1 MRDQTR
7 RRLLDGITSPD
18 TANGTVVVNGS
29 VGIGKTTFLQSLA
42 AAARAEGI
50 QVGWGVCGEF
60 AAAPPMWGWSEAIS
74 SVDADF
80 RVETEPGEQDVATGM
95 VFRSVANWIGT
106 QSSDGPLL
114 LILDDLH
121 DADQSTVDL
130 FAYLSRRPRTS
141 TWTVIGSTR
150 PGRDDITSLRCPQI
164 NLDGLDTNETLDL
177 AGSIG
182 TTLTADEADQLRRR
196 TNGNPLFIRRLIE
209 HRAHTTSLP
218 PELSTL
224 LRQELEEIPSGV
236 RPIVDALSVLG
247 TSAERSLLA
256 EVVAD
261 TGADF
266 NAVES
271 GGVLVTEGEAI
282 AFSHALMRE
291 LMYDDLGDERRG
303 SLHAQVA
310 DVLRNRGE
318 SALTVAH
325 HLRRA
330 ATAQQGR
337 PAAEMALE
345 AGDLAIGMG
354 ALPEAVEHYGLAV
367 SILDRV
373 GTPDERADGILR
385 RARALSFAGQVE
397 AAAATL
403 DEAADLDDEL
413 SIDLKRSILREYGRL
428 RWREEPNL
436 TVLNGKWLL
445 DRIASWMPEPTDP
458 HDIAVR
464 AIAEVAAGEI
474 DGFNRAQ
481 LDAAEISVEAAHETG
496 DIGLIGEALLGRRRA
511 LMVHPGTFDRREADS
526 QASLDAA
533 RDAGDDEM
541 TVRAQRM
548 VVADAL
554 VAGDRPTALS
564 IIGAIEAVP
573 TAGLREHEALWR
585 AGAATIEGRYDDAE
599 EILTEASKELAYLG
613 VDAPSLEFVRSI
625 FALDDGTFSK
635 ALEQYE
641 PLIAVIADPVLQSA
655 FALAAATDGD
665 MDRAN
670 ALLDEAI
677 PTLLENDE
685 TLLWPMA
692 MAMCG
697 EAAAATNRPECD
709 QLLAAIEP
717 CAGYCMTPN
726 AAAIPWLGAY
736 DRLIGLLRMR
746 TGDLEGAVDA
756 LGSSLRI
763 HQRLRARPWAARSH
777 AALAIALGALD
788 RHDEASEHGRL
799 AGEIAT
805 ELEMGPV
812 LVIGDFD
819 LADTETSAPTE
830 VTGAATDEAPAGA
843 VSPARSGTLRRS
855 GNGWEIEFGGEA
867 RHIGNLAGMR
877 FLHVLLESPGND
889 WHVLDLYG
897 AASGGATIVEGSS
910 GAMLD
915 DTARRHYQDRYRDL
929 SAELEEA
936 ESSADIGRV
945 ERLQNELDALEQELL
960 SAFGLGGRSRQLDDP
975 SERARVNVRRSISR
989 ALDAIA
995 KSDPPMADHLRH
1007 RVTTGRFCRYSPDA
1021 GDPVAWLVN

>member
-1 MRDQTR
+1 MREQTR
-7 RRLLDGITSPD
+7 RRLLDGITSPE
-18 TANGTVVVNGS
+18 TANGTIVVNGS

-42 AAARAEGI
+42 TAARAEGI

-80 RVETEPGEQDVATGM
+80 RVDTEAGEQDVATGM
-95 VFRSVANWIGT
+95 VFRSIANWIGH
-106 QSSDGPLL
+106 QSVDRPLL

-141 TWTVIGSTR
+141 AWTVVGSTR
-150 PGRDDITSLRCPQI
+150 PGRDDITSLRCPQV
-164 NLDGLDTNETLDL
+164 NLDGLDTTETVTL
-177 AGSIG
+177 ADSIG
-182 TTLTADEADQLRRR
+182 VALSTDEADQLRRR

-224 LRQELEEIPSGV
+224 LRQELDEIPSSV

-261 TGADF
+261 TAADF

-303 SLHAQVA
+303 SLHAHVA

-318 SALTVAH
+318 SPLTVAH

-330 ATAQQGR
+330 ATTQQGR

-373 GTPDERADGILR
+373 GSPDERADGLLR
-385 RARALSFAGQVE
+385 RARALSFAGRVE
-397 AAAATL
+397 SAAATL
-403 DEAADLDDEL
+403 DEAAELGDEL
-413 SIDLKRSILREYGRL
+413 SIDLKRALLREYGRL

-436 TVLNGKWLL
+436 TALNGKWLL
-445 DRIASWMPEPTDP
+445 DHIDAWMPEPSEPD
-458 HDIAVR
+458 DIAVR

-474 DGFNRAQ
+474 DGFARHH
-481 LDAAEISVEAAHETG
+481 LEAAEVSVEAAHETG

-511 LMVHPGTFDRREADS
+511 LMVHPGTFDRRETDS
-526 QASLDAA
+526 QAALDAA
-533 RDAGDDEM
+533 RDAGDSEM

-564 IIGAIEAVP
+564 IIGAIEDVP

-613 VDAPSLEFVRSI
+613 VEAPSLEFVRSI

-697 EAAAATNRPECD
+697 EASAATNRPECA

-717 CAGYCMTPN
+717 CTGYCMTPN

-756 LGSSLRI
+756 LASSLRI

-777 AALAIALGALD
+777 AGLAIALGALD
-788 RHDEASEHGRL
+788 RHDEATEHGRL
-799 AGEIAT
+799 AGEIAA
-805 ELEMGPV
+805 ELQMGPV

-819 LADTETSAPTE
+819 LSDTEAKPALAE
-830 VTGAATDEAPAGA
+830 VP
-843 VSPARSGTLRRS
+843 SPASTEPSRSGTLRRS
-855 GNGWEIEFGGEA
+855 GNGWEIEFGGET

-915 DTARRHYQDRYRDL
+915 DTARRLYQDRYREL
-929 SAELEEA
+929 SADLEEA

-1021 GDPVAWLVN
+1021 GDPVTWRVT